1 MMGILVVKRLSKPC
15 MKSKKAHE
23 QKNHLFSVFTK
34 TLMALVSK
42 SFMQIIQCFLE
53 IQSRC
58 DMILSR
64 LAAASCSDFIN
75 DKKYRSHGILGPVR
89 LHAAHVLSMD
99 ALLAAGLELGSNAP
113 QAWTHVFK

>member
-1 MMGILVVKRLSKPC
+1 MFL
-15 MKSKKAHE
+15 
-23 QKNHLFSVFTK
+23 
-34 TLMALVSK
+34 
-42 SFMQIIQCFLE
+42 LE